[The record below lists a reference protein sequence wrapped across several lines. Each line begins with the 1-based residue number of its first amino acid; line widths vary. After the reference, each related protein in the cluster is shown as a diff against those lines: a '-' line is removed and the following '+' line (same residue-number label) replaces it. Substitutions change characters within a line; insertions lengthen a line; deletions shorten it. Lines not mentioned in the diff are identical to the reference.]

1 MKKSKLP
8 KPHTKA
14 ELLGA
19 VKAALDALEQIEGNR
34 IESPDRG
41 KGEEWQGP
49 FDHACV
55 TLLDLEIALGRR
67 REK

>member
-1 MKKSKLP
+1 MKKNRLYPVVKR
-8 KPHTKA
+8 KD
-14 ELLGA
+14 LLR
-19 VKAALDALEQIEGNR
+19 VVSAALDCLYEIDGNG
-34 IESPDRG
+34 IQSPDRG